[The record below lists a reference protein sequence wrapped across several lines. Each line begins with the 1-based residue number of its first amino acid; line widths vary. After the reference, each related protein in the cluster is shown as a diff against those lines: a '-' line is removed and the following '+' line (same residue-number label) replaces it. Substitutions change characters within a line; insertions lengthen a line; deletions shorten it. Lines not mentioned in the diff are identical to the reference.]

1 MNTKDTTYQTYLG
14 ILEKHLVPAMG
25 CTEPIALAYC
35 AAKARAVLGKLPV
48 QVEIEL
54 SGNII
59 KNVKS
64 VIVPNTN
71 GEKGIETAV
80 AIGIFAGDEEL
91 QLEVLSKITEEQ
103 KKEFLNYRANT
114 QFKIKKSESEH
125 VLDIFIRVW
134 SEDGENAAVRIV
146 NEHTKIVYA
155 EKNGTVLIEEK
166 IIAPTEQKKDDLDY
180 GLLTI
185 EGIVE
190 FANMVEIEEV
200 KPILDR
206 QIEYNTAISEEG
218 LKNNYGA
225 NIGSVL
231 MTSEEATT
239 KTRAKARAAAGSDA
253 RMSGCE
259 LPVVIN
265 SGSGNQGLTV
275 SLPVIEYAGALDVPR
290 EKLYRAL
297 VISNLTA
304 IHLKTGIGALSAYCG
319 AVSAGAAAGAGVAY
333 LRGGDYLDV
342 AHTIVNALAITSGI
356 ICDGAKPSCAAK
368 IATAVD
374 AGILGHD
381 MYLQGQQFYGGD
393 GVISKGVENTIR
405 NIGRLGREGMRE
417 TDREILD
424 IMTCV
429 D

>member
-1 MNTKDTTYQTYLG
+1 MMNIDIKYQTYLA
-14 ILEKHLVPAMG
+14 ILEQQLVPAMG

-35 AAKARAVLGKLPV
+35 GAKARAVLGKLPV
-48 QVEIEL
+48 RVTIEL

-71 GEKGIETAV
+71 GQKGIETAV
-80 AIGIFAGDEEL
+80 AIGIIAGDENL
-91 QLEVLSKITEEQ
+91 RLEVLSKVTEEQ
-103 KKEFLNYRANT
+103 KQQLLIYKETAEFSV
-114 QFKIKKSESEH
+114 KKSESEYL
-125 VLDIFIRVW
+125 LDIFIRVW

-146 NEHTKIVYA
+146 NEHTNIVFV
-155 EKNGTVLIEEK
+155 EKNGTVLMKKEIVSLM
-166 IIAPTEQKKDDLDY
+166 EQKKDDLDY
-180 GLLTI
+180 SLLTI
-185 EGIVE
+185 EDIFE
-190 FANMVEIEEV
+190 FAQTVDLKLVEAVLE
-200 KPILDR
+200 R
-206 QIEYNTAISEEG
+206 QITYNMAISEEG
-218 LKNNYGA
+218 LQNNYGA

-231 MTSEEATT
+231 MNSEQPNI

-275 SLPVIEYAGALDVPR
+275 SLPIIEYAKELGVSK

-297 VISNLTA
+297 LISNLTA
-304 IHLKTGIGALSAYCG
+304 IHLKTGIGSLSAYCG
-319 AVSAGAAAGAGVAY
+319 AVSAGAAAGAGIAY
-333 LRGGDYLDV
+333 LRGGGYLDI

-393 GVISKGVENTIR
+393 GVISRGVENTIH
-405 NIGRLGREGMRE
+405 NISRLGRDGMRE
-417 TDREILD
+417 TDKEILD

>member
-1 MNTKDTTYQTYLG
+1 M
-14 ILEKHLVPAMG
+14 
-25 CTEPIALAYC
+25 
-35 AAKARAVLGKLPV
+35 
-48 QVEIEL
+48 

-80 AIGIFAGDEEL
+80 AMGIFAGDEKLE
-91 QLEVLSKITEEQ
+91 LEVLSKVTEEQ
-103 KKEFLNYRANT
+103 KKDFLTYKENT
-114 QFKIKKSESEH
+114 QFVVKKSESEY

-134 SEDGENAAVRIV
+134 SEDGGSAAVRIV

-155 EKNGTVLIEEK
+155 EKNGIVLLEEK
-166 IIAPTEQKKDDLDY
+166 IASPTEEKKDTLDY
-180 GLLTI
+180 SLLTV

-190 FANMVEIEEV
+190 FAETVEIEDVKEV
-200 KPILDR
+200 LDR
-206 QIEYNTAISEEG
+206 QIAYNTAISEEG
-218 LKNNYGA
+218 LNNNYGA

-231 MTSEEATT
+231 MHSDEVTT

-265 SGSGNQGLTV
+265 SGSGNQGITV
-275 SLPVIEYAGALDVPR
+275 SLPIIEYADALKVTQ

-304 IHLKTGIGALSAYCG
+304 IHLKTGIGSLSAYCG
-319 AVSAGAAAGAGVAY
+319 AVSAGAAAGAGIAY
-333 LRGGDYLDV
+333 LRGGNYVDV

-405 NIGRLGREGMRE
+405 NIGRLGRDGMRE
-417 TDREILD
+417 TDKEILD

>member
-1 MNTKDTTYQTYLG
+1 MINTDIKYQTYIA
-14 ILEKHLVPAMG
+14 ILKKQLVPAMG

-35 AAKARAVLGKLPV
+35 AAKARAILGKMPV
-48 QVEIEL
+48 RVEIEL

-71 GEKGIETAV
+71 GQKGIETAV
-80 AIGIFAGDEEL
+80 AIGILAGDETLEL
-91 QLEVLSKITEEQ
+91 QVLSKVTEQQ
-103 KKEFLNYRANT
+103 KAELLIYKEKTEF
-114 QFKIKKSESEH
+114 FVKKSESEH
-125 VLDIFIRVW
+125 LLDIIIRVW
-134 SEDGENAAVRIV
+134 SEDGEQAVVRIV
-146 NEHTKIVYA
+146 NEHTNI
-155 EKNGTVLIEEK
+155 VLIEK
-166 IIAPTEQKKDDLDY
+166 NRTIIMKKEIIPPTEQKKDELDY
-180 GLLTI
+180 SLLTI
-185 EGIVE
+185 EDIFN
-190 FANMVEIEEV
+190 FAEV
-200 KPILDR
+200 VDLSLVKDVLER
-206 QIEYNTAISEEG
+206 QITYNMAISEEG
-218 LKNNYGA
+218 IKNNYGA

-231 MTSEEATT
+231 MHSEHPNT

-275 SLPVIEYAGALDVPR
+275 SLPVLEYANELQSSK

-297 VISNLTA
+297 LISNLTA
-304 IHLKTGIGALSAYCG
+304 IHLKTGIGSLSAYCG
-319 AVSAGAAAGAGVAY
+319 AVSAGAAAGAGIAY
-333 LRGGDYLDV
+333 LRGGDYIDI

-393 GVISKGVENTIR
+393 GVISRGVESTIR
-405 NIGRLGREGMRE
+405 NIGRLGRDGMKE